1 MRRLGMHA
9 SVDVIV
15 FGATGFTGR
24 LVAEYLNAAYGVDG
38 EVAWAIAG
46 RNPDKLVEVRDRI
59 GASTA
64 LPLRIADA
72 SDAASLAALVPRPGS
87 SLPPSV
93 RISAMASR
101 SSRPVRRPAPTTS
114 TCAASRAGW

>member
-1 MRRLGMHA
+1 MGMHA

-15 FGATGFTGR
+15 FGATGFSGR
-24 LVAEYLNAAYGVDG
+24 LVAEYLNATYGVDG

-64 LPLRIADA
+64 LPQRIADA
-72 SDAASLAALVPRPGS
+72 S
-87 SLPPSV
+87 
-93 RISAMASR
+93 MASR
-101 SSRPVRRPAPTTS
+101 SSRLVRRPAPTTS
-114 TCAASRAGW
+114 TCAASRAGWRR